1 MIEQKNQ
8 ISDIS
13 SSTILLCSGITC
25 IWWVS
30 WRERPWFP
38 KGQIEG
44 QCIHV
49 ARRRTESRPWG
60 GVLSSSSAK
69 IWPHYHIQNK
79 RHRVK
84 IEFEGCVERHL
95 PVRIE
100 SVRIGPDIGI
110 VVDLPDGDLD
120 VGSGWNVVVPDL
132 SVAGNFPGDHEDDRW
147 IHPQSFADD
156 LVQINQLAQHIEFQI
171 LANLYSNYLLNI

>member
-1 MIEQKNQ
+1 M
-8 ISDIS
+8 
-13 SSTILLCSGITC
+13 
-25 IWWVS
+25 
-30 WRERPWFP
+30 
-38 KGQIEG
+38 
-44 QCIHV
+44 
-49 ARRRTESRPWG
+49 
-60 GVLSSSSAK
+60 
-69 IWPHYHIQNK
+69 
-79 RHRVK
+79 
-84 IEFEGCVERHL
+84 
-95 PVRIE
+95 
-100 SVRIGPDIGI
+100 RIGPDIGI